1 MDQASITKAAQER
14 AVAEG
19 LPYAGLLTPQEAE
32 QMRQADAKAV
42 IVDVRTKAELN
53 YVGRIPDAIEIE
65 WLSWPDGQINE
76 GFLDQLKSAGVGEEQ
91 PVMFI
96 CRSGVRSHNAAL
108 AAQQVGYR
116 QVFNVIEGFEGDPDD
131 NGQRNRT
138 NGWRFHGL
146 PWFQS

>member
-1 MDQASITKAAQER
+1 MNKEILVESAHQR

-19 LPYAGLLTPQEAE
+19 LPYTGALTPPEAE
-32 QMRQADAKAV
+32 NFRNVVENAV
-42 IVDVRTKAELN
+42 LVDVRTKAELN

-65 WLSWPDGQINE
+65 WLTFPDNQVNE
-76 GFLDQLKSAGVGEEQ
+76 KFLDELKAAGVSEEQ

-108 AAQQVGYR
+108 VAKAGNYQ
-116 QVFNVIEGFEGDPDD
+116 QVFNVIDGFEGDPDE
-131 NGQRNRT
+131 NGQRNKT

-146 PWFQS
+146 PWYQS